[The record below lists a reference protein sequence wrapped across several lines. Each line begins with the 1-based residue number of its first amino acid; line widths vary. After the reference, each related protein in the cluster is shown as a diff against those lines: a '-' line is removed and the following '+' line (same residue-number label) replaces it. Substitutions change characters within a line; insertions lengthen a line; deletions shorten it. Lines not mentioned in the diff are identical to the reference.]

1 MKAKKIETLDGKTRE
16 YVKKAAEEVSI
27 LSKVDIKKAG
37 KIVVSLIRYPFDYL
51 RKLNEEQPLNVFLI
65 DLSEAYLS
73 AIALNR
79 LKNWIMGKISFRQAI
94 TTPPSRASLVGALVQ
109 AVPVDAGRVT
119 SQPYWRWLIDYVRKH
134 PSFRKLSQ
142 IENALNSQNSKRSY
156 PSILPAVAML
166 GTTYALL
173 ARHRYI
179 NEHYVQT
186 GSNFHPFY
194 LAPIGPQKW
203 QAQNNN
209 LLN

>member
-37 KIVVSLIRYPFDYL
+37 KIVISLIRYPFDYL

-65 DLSEAYLS
+65 DLSEAFLS

-109 AVPVDAGRVT
+109 AVPVDAGKVT
-119 SQPYWRWLIDYVRKH
+119 SQPYWRWLIDYQRKRPWKH
-134 PSFRKLSQ
+134 ISK
-142 IENALNSQNSKRSY
+142 IERALNSQNSKRSY
-156 PSILPAVAML
+156 PTIVPALAAL
-166 GTTYALL
+166 GTTYALY
-173 ARHRYI
+173 ARHRYM
-179 NEHYVQT
+179 NHYYSQT
-186 GSNFHPFY
+186 HDSTNPFY
-194 LAPIGPQKW
+194 LAPQNRQGPWSAK
-203 QAQNNN
+203 N